1 MGQFRSHR
9 FLHQSHET
17 SLLDVLVRAAPSDKD
32 ALRWQHKAQIATLLV
47 CSFFSFMAGIGA
59 TPLNVTVE
67 AGVAETV
74 REMTVSPLQI
84 VPHLNGEAV
93 PATPPLYHWL
103 ACGVSELIGVVSVVT
118 VRLPSALLAA
128 GLALMVYRS
137 ASLLYGLST
146 GFVAGMI
153 LVSTYCFFFAARLGT
168 PEILAAFS
176 VFLGLMAMWGFL
188 PKPRFL
194 LGAAVAATLLAGGLP
209 TWLVLLVFM
218 ACWIGSGGD
227 QPGLAPRSVA
237 IAGLIGTGV
246 GFLWY
251 AAVFLSMGLESREF
265 LTELTRQS
273 VRVWSEGRPLGNWLI
288 RIGLDMAPWIYLMP
302 VLIAGYIHFRRKLP
316 FPPRIR
322 ALVVGIVLCFLTL
335 CAFPGRETHDLLPF
349 YAPLALLAAR
359 GLDMAN
365 RDRKLHRLLDVA
377 GALLVLWGVA
387 ALVILPGSYSVAI
400 GWLLLAV
407 LVAVACGVG
416 ILCLSVD
423 VRQKPR
429 IVILA
434 FAVAL
439 IVPLY
444 FGEAAPS
451 IEQKGEEL
459 AFVGNEIGALVSP
472 QDPIVGVA
480 REGEPLISFASG
492 RTIPFVET
500 WDRLET
506 VLPIARS
513 QTRTRGWWSAPKTRA
528 GRYALVREDQ
538 VGPMTGDD
546 VRLVKQWRLMDGEV
560 WHLYRW

>member
-1 MGQFRSHR
+1 MAESRSHR
-9 FLHQSHET
+9 FLRQSHET
-17 SLLDVLVRAAPSDKD
+17 SLLDLLVQAAPSNTD
-32 ALRWQHKAQIATLLV
+32 AQRWQHKAQIATLLI

-59 TPLNVTVE
+59 APLNVSNE
-67 AGVAETV
+67 ASVAETV
-74 REMTVSPLQI
+74 REMTVSPVQI
-84 VPHLNGEAV
+84 VPHLNGEAQL
-93 PATPPLYHWL
+93 ATPPLYHWL

-128 GLALMVYRS
+128 GLALMVYRA

-153 LVSTYCFFFAARLGT
+153 LVSTCCFFFEARLGT
-168 PEILAAFS
+168 PEILIAFC
-176 VFLGLMAMWGFL
+176 VFLGLMAIWGLL

-194 LGAAVAATLLAGGLP
+194 LGVAVAGTLLAGGLP
-209 TWLVLLVFM
+209 MWLVLLLFM
-218 ACWIGSGGD
+218 GCWVWSGGET
-227 QPGLAPRSVA
+227 PGLAPRSVA
-237 IAGLIGTGV
+237 IAGLLGTGV
-246 GFLWY
+246 GLLWY
-251 AAVFLSMGLESREF
+251 AAVILAMGSESGGV
-265 LTELTRQS
+265 LTELAEGSGRA
-273 VRVWSEGRPLGNWLI
+273 WSGGRSLGNWLA

-302 VLIAGYIHFRRKLP
+302 VLIAGYIRFRRKLP

-322 ALVVGIVLCFLTL
+322 ALVAGIVLCFLAL
-335 CAFPGRETHDLLPF
+335 CALPSRESHDLLPL

-359 GLDMAN
+359 GLDLAN

-377 GALLVLWGVA
+377 GALLVLWGIA

-400 GWLLLAV
+400 GWLLVAV
-407 LVAVACGVG
+407 LVAVACGVA

-423 VRQKPR
+423 ARQKPR
-429 IVILA
+429 VVILA

-444 FGEAAPS
+444 FGEVAPAL
-451 IEQKGEEL
+451 EQKGVEL
-459 AFVGNEIGALVSP
+459 AFVGNEIGALVSA
-472 QDPIVGVA
+472 QDPLVGVA

-506 VLPIARS
+506 VLPRARA
-513 QTRTRGWWSAPKTRA
+513 QARTRGWWSAPKTQA

-546 VRLVKQWRLMDGEV
+546 VRLVKQWRLTDGDV